1 MVGTVTRSKLPRDYP
16 FARQRSGTF
25 YDLDLLAACSVAYRA
40 RSEAA
45 EGSRSG
51 IAIKPRN
58 WRSGLMNVPRRKPR

>member
-45 EGSRSG
+45 EG

-58 WRSGLMNVPRRKPR
+58 WRSGLMNVPRRRPR